1 MKEYAV
7 ELAQNQASPA
17 DKLNIL
23 REYLQAFVMR
33 SLHES
38 EAYTC
43 LSFVGG
49 TALRFAFDLP
59 RFSEDLNFS
68 LEDPAGYKPIRW
80 MEKLK
85 RDMILAGFDT
95 KLSWND
101 RKTVHSAWIK
111 VAGLLK
117 DVGLSA
123 MANENLSV
131 KLEIDS
137 CPPAGAESVR
147 TVINR
152 HLMFAVR
159 HHSLP
164 SLMAG
169 KVHALMTRKY
179 AKGRDW
185 YDLLWYL
192 SRRPSTEPNLILLQN
207 ALDQTQGAGAYR
219 AMDWREMLSE
229 KAQVMDFSQLL
240 QDVEPFLE
248 RPQDA
253 RFLTADHFQSILQDD
268 CTF

>member
-1 MKEYAV
+1 MREQAV
-7 ELAQNQASPA
+7 VLAQNVESPA
-17 DKLNIL
+17 EKLNVL

-49 TALRFAFDLP
+49 TALRFAYNLP
-59 RFSEDLNFS
+59 RFSEDLDFS
-68 LEDPAGYKPIRW
+68 LENPAGYEPLRW

-85 RDMILAGFDT
+85 RDMTLAGFDT
-95 KLSWND
+95 ALSWND
-101 RKTVHSAWIK
+101 RKTVHTAWIR

-117 DVGLSA
+117 DVGLSV
-123 MANENLSV
+123 MANQNLSI

-137 CPPAGAESVR
+137 CPPAGAEYVR

-169 KVHALMTRKY
+169 KIHALTTRKY
-179 AKGRDW
+179 SKGRDW

-192 SRRPSTEPNLILLQN
+192 SRRPSTEPNLVLLQN
-207 ALDQTQGAGAYR
+207 ALDQTQGAGIFPA
-219 AMDWREMLSE
+219 ADWRDMLLE
-229 KAQVMDFSQLL
+229 NVQVMDFSKLL

-253 RFLTADHFQSILQDD
+253 RLLTAAHIRSLLLA
-268 CTF
+268 

>member
-1 MKEYAV
+1 MKERAIV
-7 ELAQNQASPA
+7 LAQHLESPA
-17 DKLNIL
+17 EKLNIL

-49 TALRFAFDLP
+49 TALRFAFKLP
-59 RFSEDLNFS
+59 RFSEDLEFS
-68 LEDPAGYKPIRW
+68 LENPAGYAPVRW

-85 RDMILAGFDT
+85 RNLTLAGFDT
-95 KLSWND
+95 AISWND
-101 RKTVHSAWIK
+101 RKIVHTAWIK

-123 MANENLSV
+123 MTDQNLSI

-159 HHSLP
+159 HHCLP

-179 AKGRDW
+179 SKGRDW

-192 SRRPSTEPNLILLQN
+192 GHRPSTEPNPLLLQN
-207 ALDQTQGAGAYR
+207 ALDQTQGMGTFR
-219 AMDWREMLSE
+219 AADWRDMLLE
-229 KAQVMDFSQLL
+229 KVRGLDFSKLGK
-240 QDVEPFLE
+240 DVEPFLE

-253 RFLTADHFQSILQDD
+253 HLLTAAHFQSLLSAA
-268 CTF
+268 

>member
-1 MKEYAV
+1 MKEHAV
-7 ELAQNQASPA
+7 ELAQNEGSPA

-59 RFSEDLNFS
+59 RFSEDLDFS
-68 LEDPAGYKPIRW
+68 LENPAGYEPVRW

-85 RDMILAGFDT
+85 RDMILSGFDIAI
-95 KLSWND
+95 SWND
-101 RKTVHSAWIK
+101 RKTVHTAWIK

-123 MANENLSV
+123 LANENLAI

-137 CPPAGAESVR
+137 CPPVGAESVR

-179 AKGRDW
+179 SKGRDW

-192 SRRPSTEPNLILLQN
+192 SHRPPTAPNLELLQS
-207 ALDQTQGAGAYR
+207 ALDQTQGIGAFR
-219 AMDWREMLSE
+219 SVDWRGLLLD
-229 KAQVMDFSQLL
+229 KVHGLDFSTLL

-248 RPQDA
+248 RSLDA
-253 RFLTADHFQSILQDD
+253 KLISAENFQSLLE
-268 CTF
+268 

>member
-1 MKEYAV
+1 MRDYAI
-7 ELAQNQASPA
+7 ELAQKAESPA

-59 RFSEDLNFS
+59 RFSEDLDFS
-68 LEDPAGYKPIRW
+68 LENPDGYNPVRW

-85 RDMILAGFDT
+85 RDMTLAGFDIT
-95 KLSWND
+95 LSWND
-101 RKTVHSAWIK
+101 RKTVHTAWIK

-117 DVGLSA
+117 DAGLSA
-123 MANENLSV
+123 MVSEKLSI

-137 CPPAGAESVR
+137 RPPAGAETVR

-169 KVHALMTRKY
+169 KIHALVTRNY
-179 AKGRDW
+179 SKGRDW

-192 SRRPSTEPNLILLQN
+192 SHRPPTEPNLVLLQN
-207 ALDQTQGAGAYR
+207 ALDQTQGAGILHAV
-219 AMDWREMLSE
+219 DWRDMLSG
-229 KAQVMDFSQLL
+229 KAQGMDFQQLL

-248 RPQDA
+248 RPQEA
-253 RFLTADHFQSILQDD
+253 SLLTFTHFQSLLSA
-268 CTF
+268 

>member
-1 MKEYAV
+1 MKEQAV
-7 ELAQNQASPA
+7 VLAQNAESPA
-17 DKLNIL
+17 EKLNIL

-59 RFSEDLNFS
+59 RFSEDLDFS
-68 LEDPAGYKPIRW
+68 LEDPAGYEPLRW

-85 RDMILAGFDT
+85 RDMALAGFDIT
-95 KLSWND
+95 LSWND
-101 RKTVHSAWIK
+101 RKTVHTAWIK

-117 DVGLSA
+117 DADLSA
-123 MANENLSV
+123 MANENLSI

-137 CPPAGAESVR
+137 CPPVGAESVR

-169 KVHALMTRKY
+169 KIHALVTRKY
-179 AKGRDW
+179 SKGRDW

-192 SRRPSTEPNLILLQN
+192 SRRPSTEPNLTLLQN
-207 ALDQTQGAGAYR
+207 ALDQTQGPGTFRAG
-219 AMDWREMLSE
+219 DWREMLSE
-229 KAQVMDFSQLL
+229 KAQDVKFPQLL

-248 RPQDA
+248 RPQEA
-253 RFLTADHFQSILQDD
+253 SLLTLAHFQSLLSA
-268 CTF
+268 

>member
-1 MKEYAV
+1 MREQAV
-7 ELAQNQASPA
+7 VLAQNVESPA
-17 DKLNIL
+17 EKLNIL
-23 REYLQAFVMR
+23 REYLQALAMR

-49 TALRFAFDLP
+49 TALRFAFNLP
-59 RFSEDLNFS
+59 RFSEDLDFS
-68 LEDPAGYKPIRW
+68 LENPADYEPVRW

-85 RDMILAGFDT
+85 RDMTLAGFDT
-95 KLSWND
+95 ALGWND
-101 RKTVHSAWIK
+101 RKTVHTAWIR

-117 DVGLSA
+117 DVGLST
-123 MANENLSV
+123 MANQNLSI

-137 CPPAGAESVR
+137 CPPAGAESIR

-169 KVHALMTRKY
+169 KIHALATRKY
-179 AKGRDW
+179 SKGRDW

-192 SRRPSTEPNLILLQN
+192 SQRPSTEPNLVLLQH
-207 ALDQTQGAGAYR
+207 ALDQTQGAGTFR
-219 AMDWREMLSE
+219 AVDWREMLSE
-229 KAQVMDFSQLL
+229 TVQVMDFSKLL
-240 QDVEPFLE
+240 QDLEPFLE

-253 RFLTADHFQSILQDD
+253 RLLTAAHIQSLLLA
-268 CTF
+268 

>member
-1 MKEYAV
+1 MKEHAV
-7 ELAQNQASPA
+7 ELAQNEGNPA

-23 REYLQAFVMR
+23 REYLQAYVMR

-59 RFSEDLNFS
+59 RFSEDLDFS
-68 LEDPAGYKPIRW
+68 LENPAGYEPVRW

-85 RDMILAGFDT
+85 RDMVLAGFDT
-95 KLSWND
+95 TLSWND
-101 RKTVHSAWIK
+101 RKTVHTAWIK

-117 DVGLSA
+117 DTGLSA
-123 MANENLSV
+123 MANENLSI

-137 CPPAGAESVR
+137 CPPAGAECVR

-159 HHSLP
+159 HHSLA

-179 AKGRDW
+179 SKGRDW

-207 ALDQTQGAGAYR
+207 ALDQTQGPGTYQAEG
-219 AMDWREMLSE
+219 WREMLSE
-229 KAQVMDFSQLL
+229 KAELMDFSRLL

-253 RFLTADHFQSILQDD
+253 GLLTVAHFQSILE
-268 CTF
+268 

>member
-1 MKEYAV
+1 MKEQAL
-7 ELAQNQASPA
+7 ELARKVESPA
-17 DKLNIL
+17 EKLNIL
-23 REYLQAFVMR
+23 REYLQAFAMR

-49 TALRFAFDLP
+49 TALRFAFGLP
-59 RFSEDLNFS
+59 RFSEGLDFS
-68 LEDPAGYKPIRW
+68 LEDPVGYEPLRW

-85 RDMILAGFDT
+85 RDMTLAGFDT
-95 KLSWND
+95 TLNWND
-101 RKTVHSAWIK
+101 RKTVHTAWIK

-117 DVGLSA
+117 DAGLSA
-123 MANENLSV
+123 MANQNLSI

-137 CPPAGAESVR
+137 CPPAGAQSVR

-152 HLMFAVR
+152 HFMFAVR

-169 KVHALMTRKY
+169 KIHALMTRKY
-179 AKGRDW
+179 SKGRDW

-192 SRRPSTEPNLILLQN
+192 SRRPSTEPNLVLLQN
-207 ALDQTQGAGAYR
+207 ALDQTQNEGTFSAR
-219 AMDWREMLSE
+219 DWREMLST
-229 KAQVMDFSQLL
+229 KVLGMDFSKLL

-253 RFLTADHFQSILQDD
+253 SLLTAAHIRTLMLV
-268 CTF
+268 

>member
-1 MKEYAV
+1 MRDYAI
-7 ELAQNQASPA
+7 ELAQKVESPA

-38 EAYTC
+38 EAFIC

-59 RFSEDLNFS
+59 RFSEDLDFS
-68 LEDPAGYKPIRW
+68 LENPKGYEPVRW
-80 MEKLK
+80 MGKLK
-85 RDMILAGFDT
+85 RDMALAGFDIT
-95 KLSWND
+95 LSWND
-101 RKTVHSAWIK
+101 RKTVHTAWIK
-111 VAGLLK
+111 VSGLLK
-117 DVGLSA
+117 DAGLSV
-123 MANENLSV
+123 MANENLSI

-169 KVHALMTRKY
+169 KIHALVTRKY
-179 AKGRDW
+179 SKGRDW

-192 SRRPSTEPNLILLQN
+192 SHRPPTEPNLTLLQN
-207 ALDQTQGAGAYR
+207 ALNQTQGSGTFRAG
-219 AMDWREMLSE
+219 DWREMLSE
-229 KAQVMDFSQLL
+229 KARNVNFPQLL

-253 RFLTADHFQSILQDD
+253 RLLSLAHFKELLVA
-268 CTF
+268 

>member
-1 MKEYAV
+1 MKEHAV
-7 ELAQNQASPA
+7 ELAQNEGSPA

-49 TALRFAFDLP
+49 TALRFAFYLP
-59 RFSEDLNFS
+59 RFSEDLDFS
-68 LEDPAGYKPIRW
+68 LENPVGYEPTRW
-80 MEKLK
+80 MKKLK
-85 RDMILAGFDT
+85 RDMVLAGFDIT
-95 KLSWND
+95 LSWND
-101 RKTVHSAWIK
+101 RKTVHMAWIK
-111 VAGLLK
+111 VAGLLR
-117 DVGLSA
+117 DAGLSA
-123 MANENLSV
+123 MENENLSI

-137 CPPAGAESVR
+137 SPPAGAETVR

-179 AKGRDW
+179 SKGRDW
-185 YDLLWYL
+185 YDLLWYM
-192 SRRPSTEPNLILLQN
+192 SRRPPTEPNLILLQN
-207 ALDQTQGAGAYR
+207 ALDQTQGKETYR
-219 AMDWREMLSE
+219 AENWREMLRE
-229 KAQVMDFSQLL
+229 KVQVMNFSQLL

-248 RPQDA
+248 HPQDA
-253 RFLTADHFQSILQDD
+253 RLLTADHFQSILVA
-268 CTF
+268 

>member
-1 MKEYAV
+1 MREQAV
-7 ELAQNQASPA
+7 ALAQNVESPA
-17 DKLNIL
+17 EKLNIM
-23 REYLQAFVMR
+23 REYIQAFVMR

-49 TALRFAFDLP
+49 TALRFAFNLP
-59 RFSEDLNFS
+59 RFSEDLDFS
-68 LEDPAGYKPIRW
+68 LENPVGYEPVRW

-85 RDMILAGFDT
+85 RNMTLAGFDIT
-95 KLSWND
+95 LSWND
-101 RKTVHSAWIK
+101 RKTVHTAWIK

-117 DVGLSA
+117 DAGLSA
-123 MANENLSV
+123 MEDQNLSI

-137 CPPAGAESVR
+137 CPPAGAESIR

-152 HLMFAVR
+152 HFMFAVR

-179 AKGRDW
+179 SKGRDW

-192 SRRPSTEPNLILLQN
+192 GRRPSTEPNLVLLQN
-207 ALDQTQGAGAYR
+207 ALDQTQGMGTFLAG
-219 AMDWREMLSE
+219 DWREMLFE
-229 KAQVMDFSQLL
+229 QVLGIDFSILV

-253 RFLTADHFQSILQDD
+253 YLLTAAHFQSLLSE
-268 CTF
+268 

>member
-1 MKEYAV
+1 MREQAV
-7 ELAQNQASPA
+7 VLAQNVESPA
-17 DKLNIL
+17 EKLNIL

-49 TALRFAFDLP
+49 TALRFAFGLP
-59 RFSEDLNFS
+59 RFSEDLDFS
-68 LEDPAGYKPIRW
+68 LENPAGYEPVRW

-85 RDMILAGFDT
+85 RDMTLAGFDT
-95 KLSWND
+95 ALSWND
-101 RKTVHSAWIK
+101 RKTVHTAWIK
-111 VAGLLK
+111 VAGLLH

-123 MANENLSV
+123 MANQNLSI

-137 CPPAGAESVR
+137 RPPAGAESVR

-152 HLMFAVR
+152 HFMFAVR

-169 KVHALMTRKY
+169 KIHSLTTRKY
-179 AKGRDW
+179 SKGRDC

-192 SRRPSTEPNLILLQN
+192 SRRPSTEPNLVLLQN
-207 ALDQTQGAGAYR
+207 ALDQTQGVGTFR
-219 AMDWREMLSE
+219 AVDWREMLFE
-229 KAQVMDFSQLL
+229 NVQVMDFSKLR

-253 RFLTADHFQSILQDD
+253 RLLTAAHIQSLLLA
-268 CTF
+268 